1 MINQSNENIRKRPS
15 SSDKKSINYWDK
27 LYEKGIK
34 DKENHEREINE
45 AKRIKQIN
53 EQQNYTFKPEINH
66 NSRQL
71 TKNFINEK
79 AEDRLMMMG
88 QIMQEKKE
96 QQKTALDVEAKL
108 KCTFHPELNR
118 K

>member
-45 AKRIKQIN
+45 AKRIK
-53 EQQNYTFKPEINH
+53 
-66 NSRQL
+66 
-71 TKNFINEK
+71 
-79 AEDRLMMMG
+79 
-88 QIMQEKKE
+88 
-96 QQKTALDVEAKL
+96 
-108 KCTFHPELNR
+108 
-118 K
+118 